1 MENLQ
6 VIIMAGG
13 KGTRIRSVA
22 DDIPKPM
29 IPIAGKPLLERQ
41 IEFFARNGILE
52 ITISIGYLGHII
64 KEYLGNG
71 ERFGVRIRYIDETS
85 PLGTAGALR
94 FSAPDPEL
102 LLVVNGDILFD
113 FDLERMVTY
122 HREKHADITLFT
134 HPNQHPYDSAI
145 IIADSDGRIVQW
157 LNKEELREDVP
168 NRVNA
173 GIHLIQREVLDFG
186 SPVWDKQI
194 VDLDREILKPNIR
207 NKRMFAYDSPEYVKD
222 MGTPERLRQVEKYFA
237 AGIVA
242 ARNMR
247 NKQKAVFLDRDGTIN
262 RYVGYVS
269 KPEQL
274 ELLDGAAEAIR
285 RINRSPYLAIVV
297 SNQPVIARGE
307 CSFEEMRKIHNRLEM
322 LLGDEGAYL
331 NAIDF
336 CPHHLDSGFQGEVKK
351 LKIDCVCRKPKPGM
365 LIRMAERYNINL
377 SASWMIGDSWR
388 DMEAGISAGCRTVY
402 IGDGND
408 NTVKATY
415 MVRNVLEG
423 INRIF
428 MMCDYV

>member
-1 MENLQ
+1 MEALQ

-13 KGTRIRSVA
+13 KGTRMRSIA
-22 DDIPKPM
+22 RDIPKPM
-29 IPIAGKPLLERQ
+29 ISVAGKPLLERQ
-41 IEFFARNGILE
+41 IEFFIRNGVHE

-71 ERFGVRIRYIDETS
+71 ERFGVKIRYIEETS

-94 FSAPDPEL
+94 FSTPGPEL

-113 FDLERMVTY
+113 FDLERMITY
-122 HREKHADITLFT
+122 HREKHSDITLFT

-145 IIADSDGRIVQW
+145 IIADFDGRIVQW
-157 LNKEELREDVP
+157 LNKEEMREAVP

-173 GIHLIQREVLDFG
+173 GIHLIQREALDFG
-186 SPVWDKQI
+186 NSVWDKQV
-194 VDLDREILKPNIR
+194 VDLDREILKPNIH
-207 NKRMFAYDSPEYVKD
+207 NKKMFAYDSPEYVKD
-222 MGTPERLRQVEKYFA
+222 MGTPERLLQVEKDLA

-242 ARNMR
+242 ARNLR
-247 NKQKAVFLDRDGTIN
+247 KKQKAVFLDRDGTIN

-307 CSFEEMRKIHNRLEM
+307 CSFQEMCAIHNRLEM
-322 LLGDEGAYL
+322 LLGSKGAYVD
-331 NAIDF
+331 AIDF
-336 CPHHLDSGFQGEVKK
+336 CPHHPDSGFSGEVKE
-351 LKIDCVCRKPKPGM
+351 LKFDCICRKPKPGM
-365 LIRMAERYNINL
+365 LIRMAERYNIDL

-388 DMEAGISAGCRTVY
+388 DVEAGISAGCRAIY
-402 IGDGND
+402 IGND
-408 NTVKATY
+408 NIEGAKYKVQS
-415 MVRNVLEG
+415 VLDG
-423 INRIF
+423 INRILVAY
-428 MMCDYV
+428 D